1 MIFTVQPHANLIKEP
16 GSQIPLGEFFSKRI
30 LHLTLWD
37 VDGVSHESWPML
49 KEKILN
55 AVVSNS
61 IELIVFDRT
70 GEPGILNGPE
80 NYAPNDLTIKSELE
94 QHCQCI
100 IVTDDFTYY
109 YRPDPNV
116 VFFPYNIWLP
126 ATRSIHKYY
135 KFQRTV
141 YDSTLEKTQPL
152 MCLNRNLMW
161 HRIFLFLSLKDK
173 PWFNKIDYS
182 FINTP
187 DRMNVNFLKRDLTD
201 FEIIQ
206 MQQHAELFPI
216 SLDYEKTAHQVRIG
230 YNDGATSVNAPVYS
244 RNAINLVTETSLNHG
259 IALTEKTAKPFMAY
273 QIPVLIASSGTN
285 QFLEDVGLD
294 LFSDYVP
301 WKTWDSTV
309 DQKVKINK
317 IVEFLDQIMSTPDDI
332 LTAHRSFHARLI
344 KNKQYFHSDKFAQVL
359 TKQICNFKI

>member
-1 MIFTVQPHANLIKEP
+1 
-16 GSQIPLGEFFSKRI
+16 
-30 LHLTLWD
+30 
-37 VDGVSHESWPML
+37 
-49 KEKILN
+49 
-55 AVVSNS
+55 
-61 IELIVFDRT
+61 
-70 GEPGILNGPE
+70 
-80 NYAPNDLTIKSELE
+80 
-94 QHCQCI
+94 
-100 IVTDDFTYY
+100 
-109 YRPDPNV
+109 
-116 VFFPYNIWLP
+116 
-126 ATRSIHKYY
+126 
-135 KFQRTV
+135 
-141 YDSTLEKTQPL
+141 
-152 MCLNRNLMW
+152 MW

-201 FEIIQ
+201 FEITQ

-216 SLDYEKTAHQVRIG
+216 SLDYEKTVHQVRIG

-244 RNAINLVTETSLNHG
+244 RNAVNLVTETSLNHG

-273 QIPVLIASSGTN
+273 QIPVLVASSGTN

-317 IVEFLDQIMSTPDDI
+317 IVEFLDQIMATPDDI
-332 LTAHRSFHARLI
+332 LTAHQSFHARLI